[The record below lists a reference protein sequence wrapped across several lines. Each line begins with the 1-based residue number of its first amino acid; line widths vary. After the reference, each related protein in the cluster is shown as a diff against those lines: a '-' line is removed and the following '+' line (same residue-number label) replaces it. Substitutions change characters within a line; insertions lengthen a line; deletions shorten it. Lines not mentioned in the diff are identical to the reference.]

1 MQLKVIF
8 IVILAISISSPQTD
22 SWLSYTDTKSV
33 TALADAGDFLWVGTR
48 GGLVKYQ
55 KYTGEITLFNSSNSE
70 LKTNHITTV
79 TLSNDKSIWVGTLNG
94 EVYNYDGSNWVYF
107 DSTNSILT
115 GHSITQI
122 ISEPSQKLWITT
134 WGGGLFEKQ
143 GNNWKNYHRLNSGMT
158 DNHINCM
165 VVISE
170 ILRYFCPYE
179 KELLR
184 FSNTPF
190 GPDWSTSQAGPY
202 STNATAIIVD
212 NANNLWVGTTGHIRS
227 INLANLNEKNN
238 FVSPLKAEIMCLAK
252 DNNNSIW
259 SGTFG
264 KGIGVFKDSVWTTYT
279 DTNSGLQGKYIS
291 SIVIDSNNTKW
302 IGTYD
307 AGLIKFEDLNWEK
320 INTTT
325 SGFNSYRI
333 TAMVVDSNNT
343 KWFGTAG
350 GGLLKFSNDIWT
362 NFNISNSGL
371 NGDFITSLKV
381 DHQNNLWIGTYFDG
395 INMFDGISWVGFKT
409 TNSELPSNNISSL
422 DVDATGSIWIGTWG
436 EGLLKYDNNLWTVYN
451 SNNSNLSDDY
461 VYTIYADFAGN
472 VWVGSYG
479 SGIFK
484 FNGINWENINTANS
498 GLSNNFIQKITSD
511 NMNRIYIGT
520 VGGGIN
526 ILENG
531 TFLNF
536 NSASVNLPI
545 DQIND
550 LLIDSHG
557 DLWIA
562 TQLGGLIRYS
572 SSDSS
577 GELWHKYDN
586 YNSGIFSNNVLK
598 LMNDKSDNIWCG
610 FNEGISLYNRHPLSV
625 DRDFY
630 NELLNDYHLYQNYP
644 NPFNNSTRISFD
656 LPQSAEVLLSIFDA
670 LGRKVFSFG
679 KKQYSAG
686 MHTVEFEADKLS
698 SGIYFYTLVVNNF
711 VKTQKMVLLK

>member
-1 MQLKVIF
+1 MQLKVIL

-22 SWLSYTDTKSV
+22 NWLSYTDTKSV

-55 KYTGEITLFNSSNSE
+55 KYNGEKTLFNSSNSE

-94 EVYNYDGSNWVYF
+94 EVYNYDGNSWIYF
-107 DSTNSILT
+107 DSTNSILA

-122 ISEPSQKLWITT
+122 IPEPSQKLWITT

-143 GNNWKNYHRLNSGMT
+143 GNTWKNYHRLNSGLT

-184 FSNTPF
+184 FINTPF
-190 GPDWSTSQAGPY
+190 GPDWSTSQAGLY
-202 STNATAIIVD
+202 STDATAIIGD
-212 NANNLWVGTTGHIRS
+212 NANNLWVGTSSCIRS
-227 INLANLNEKNN
+227 VSLTNLNEKHN
-238 FVSPLKAEIMCLAK
+238 FISPLKAEIMCLAT

-279 DTNSGLQGKYIS
+279 DTNSGIQGKYIS
-291 SIVIDSNNTKW
+291 AIVIDSINTKW

-307 AGLIKFEDLNWEK
+307 AGLIKFNDSNWEM

-325 SGFNSYRI
+325 SGFNSHRI
-333 TAMVVDSNNT
+333 TAMAVDSSNA

-362 NFNISNSGL
+362 NFNITNSGL

-395 INMFDGISWVGFKT
+395 LNMFDGNSWFSYKT

-422 DVDATGSIWIGTWG
+422 EVDLTGNVWIGTWG
-436 EGLLKYDNNLWTVYN
+436 EGLTKFNNNSWTIY
-451 SNNSNLSDDY
+451 NSNLSDDY
-461 VYTIYADFAGN
+461 VHTIYADNAGSI
-472 VWVGSYG
+472 WVGSYG
-479 SGIFK
+479 NGIFK
-484 FNGINWENINTANS
+484 FNGINWESINTSNS
-498 GLSNNFIQKITSD
+498 GLSNNFIQKISSD

-550 LLIDSHG
+550 LLIDSKG

-572 SSDSS
+572 SSDSL
-577 GELWHKYDN
+577 GELWDIFDN
-586 YNSGIFSNNVLK
+586 HNSGIFSNNVLK

-610 FNEGISLYNRHPLSV
+610 FDEGISLYNRHPLSV
-625 DRDFY
+625 DKDFY

-644 NPFNNSTRISFD
+644 NPFNNSTKISFNI
-656 LPQSAEVLLSIFDA
+656 PRPGEVSFQVYDILGNEIYLFEKKHYSEGKHSI
-670 LGRKVFSFG
+670 
-679 KKQYSAG
+679 
-686 MHTVEFEADKLS
+686 EFEVSNIS
-698 SGIYFYTLVVNNF
+698 SGIYFYVMTANNYT
-711 VKTQKMVLLK
+711 KTGKMVLIK